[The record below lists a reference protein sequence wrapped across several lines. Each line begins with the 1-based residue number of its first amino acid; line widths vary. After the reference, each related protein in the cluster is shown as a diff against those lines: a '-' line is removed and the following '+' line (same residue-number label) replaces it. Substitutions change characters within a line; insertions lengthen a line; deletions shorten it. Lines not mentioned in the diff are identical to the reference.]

1 MTATGTHSSRRQWL
15 CQLLLFLLLLSN
27 FRARAQNPQTP
38 LQKLQGSADQY
49 FHQGMAMAKA
59 GRWAAA
65 EQAFEQGQRL
75 APRDPRFP
83 EELAGV
89 AFKQKNHALA
99 ERRLRAALRLAPHD
113 NYALDF
119 LATLYFIDG
128 NYEAALK
135 YWNRE
140 SKPQIASIEY
150 EPMPQVSPA
159 LLDHAF
165 TFSPVGTLLL
175 PQYLSTQ
182 TRLNALGIF
191 PRFQLDLG
199 ARTDGQF
206 DATLRARELNGLGGD
221 GWEDLAFL
229 FQGLPFA
236 AVEPSFWNI
245 RKQAINVHSMLRW
258 DDEKRRAFV
267 QISGPWQGSAR
278 YRWEW
283 LTDLR
288 NENWAVRNESSGP
301 APVLASFNMR
311 TERGGFDMAS
321 YASGRIGWKMGVEMS
336 NRNFRNVAPGAILT
350 PHMIA
355 AGVELKQWDQLTGVL
370 WRVPEHRFVLSAGT
384 QFEAARLWSSPSQNL
399 EKLTGSLLW
408 QWFPREQG
416 DDYQM
421 TQQLRSGKIFGRAPI
436 DELYILGLERDND
449 LPMHAHIGT
458 RDGLKGS
465 APLGRDYLLQNW
477 EMDKNI
483 YGNGLIKVQ
492 IGPLLDIGKITD
504 PGTALG
510 SHQWMFD
517 TGAALKLRVLGVGM
531 VFSYGRGL
539 RSGVNALYAEGL
551 SEGPALP
558 DD

>member
-1 MTATGTHSSRRQWL
+1 MTAAGTHAARLRWL
-15 CQLLLFLLLLSN
+15 CRFLLLLPIIGCLNSHAQDTPAPQSN
-27 FRARAQNPQTP
+27 RPRT
-38 LQKLQGSADQY
+38 ADQY
-49 FHQGMAMAKA
+49 FSQGMTMAKA
-59 GRWAAA
+59 ARWDAA
-65 EQAFEQGQRL
+65 EKAFEHGQRL
-75 APRDPRFP
+75 APRDKRFP

-89 AFKQKNHALA
+89 AFKQRNNALA
-99 ERRLRAALRLAPHD
+99 ERRLRVVLRLDPHD
-113 NYALDF
+113 DYAIDF

-140 SKPQIASIEY
+140 DKPQIASIDS
-150 EPMPQVSPA
+150 EPTPQVSPE

-165 TFSPVGTLLL
+165 TFSPASTLSL
-175 PQYLSTQ
+175 PQYLSTR
-182 TRLNALGIF
+182 TRLRALGIF

-199 ARTDGQF
+199 AREDGQF
-206 DATLRARELNGLGGD
+206 NATLRARELDGLGGA

-229 FQGLPFA
+229 FQGLPFE
-236 AVEPSFWNI
+236 AVEPGLWDI
-245 RKQAINVHSMLRW
+245 RKQAINFDSMLRW
-258 DDEKRRAFV
+258 DDQKRRAFAR
-267 QISGPWQGSAR
+267 ISGPWQGSAK

-288 NENWAVRNESSGP
+288 NENWALRDESAGP

-311 TERGGFDMAS
+311 TERGGFDLAS
-321 YASGRIGWKMGVEMS
+321 YASGRIGWKIGAELS
-336 NRNFRNVAPGAILT
+336 NRDFRNVAPGAILT
-350 PHMIA
+350 QNMIA
-355 AGVELKQWDQLTGVL
+355 TGIELKQREQLTGVL
-370 WRVPEHRFVLSAGT
+370 WRVPEHRFVLTAGAA
-384 QFEAARLWSSPSQNL
+384 FEAAKLWSTPSQNL

-408 QWFPREQG
+408 RWFPREQG
-416 DDYQM
+416 DDYEM

-449 LPMHAHIGT
+449 LPMVAHIGT
-458 RDGLKGS
+458 RNGLKGS

-477 EMDKNI
+477 GMDKNI
-483 YGNGLIKVQ
+483 YGNGLLKLQ
-492 IGPLLDIGKITD
+492 IGPVLDIGNITD

-517 TGAALKLRVLGVGM
+517 AGAALKLRVLGVGM

-551 SEGPALP
+551 N
-558 DD
+558 